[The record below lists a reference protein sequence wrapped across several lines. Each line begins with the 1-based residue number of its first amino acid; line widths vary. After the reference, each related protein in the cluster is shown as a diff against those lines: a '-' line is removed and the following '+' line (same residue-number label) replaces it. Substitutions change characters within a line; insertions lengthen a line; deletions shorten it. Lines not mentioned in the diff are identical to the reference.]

1 MDKSM
6 LLNEEL
12 PLVTEYDDKYENA
25 ELTEVVTRAEADDPV
40 AIYELAYRYRCGD
53 GGAPKDIVKSMELYS
68 KVLKFQRNT
77 GAMYRLGYACREGD
91 LGENRIKDC
100 IIYYEA
106 AIDLGDAD
114 SAVQLGLIYEYGEL
128 VPQDYDKALELY
140 FFAIDNGKKD
150 VYFNAGE
157 IYRYRALD
165 EKAIEYYNIAL
176 ENGNIQAA
184 LPLGWYYED
193 GIGVEKDEKKAF
205 ELYKLA
211 YEDGNPD
218 STFSLGRMYYLGR
231 GTEENDVEA
240 YRLLLEA
247 SQNGYKDA
255 NCFLGTM
262 YGYGVEGVVE
272 KNVER
277 ALEYL
282 SDVSKTYEVNSWYT
296 KGCIYAN
303 AKMMDEAMIWLT
315 KAAEA
320 GDENAAKVIEQIKT
334 PRKSLQELAEEGK
347 DPNVMIQYTA
357 IAFANPEQG
366 GFNKAM
372 ETIERANHLF
382 PDNLDVKEMYA
393 RFMFLKG
400 HIDRK
405 IGAEDDAYTSLR
417 ICIETVDLLKRHNF
431 MPDKVRETE
440 IDACMEL
447 AEMASRRDE
456 DNLTIRMLER
466 TDAKKYPYAAVLKAI
481 THFGHVEQFGS
492 YISNDISEIHSVLG
506 SSKWRAPFEEAS
518 AYYALSVI
526 YAYGVPG
533 YVTANIPYA
542 YECIQKC
549 AAIDNELAEPELRK
563 YSKGFLGKVTYRK

>member
-1 MDKSM
+1 MDKLM

-12 PLVTEYDDKYENA
+12 PLVTEYNDKYENA
-25 ELTEVVTRAEADDPV
+25 ELAEVVARAEADDPV

-68 KVLKFQRNT
+68 KVLEFQRNT
-77 GAMYRLGYACREGD
+77 GAMYRLGYACQWGD
-91 LGENRIKDC
+91 LGENRIMDC
-100 IIYYEA
+100 IAYYEA

-114 SAVQLGLIYEYGEL
+114 AAVQLGLIYEFGEL
-128 VPQDYDKALELY
+128 VPQDYDKSLELY
-140 FFAIDNGKKD
+140 FFAIDNGRKD

-157 IYRYRALD
+157 IYRYRALH

-193 GIGVEKDEKKAF
+193 GIGVEKDDRKAF
-205 ELYKLA
+205 ALYKQA

-218 STFSLGRMYYLGR
+218 STFSLGKMYYLGR

-240 YRLLLEA
+240 FKLLSEA

-255 NCFLGTM
+255 NCFLGSM

-272 KNVER
+272 KDFEK

-296 KGCIYAN
+296 KGCLYAN
-303 AKMMDEAMIWLT
+303 AKMMDDAMTWLT

-334 PRKSLQELAEEGK
+334 PKKSLQELAEEGK
-347 DPNVMIQYTA
+347 DPNVMMQYTA
-357 IAFANPEQG
+357 VAFTNPEQG

-372 ETIERANHLF
+372 ETIKRANQLF

-393 RFMFLKG
+393 RFMFLQG

-405 IGAEDDAYTSLR
+405 IGAEDDAYTALKIS
-417 ICIETVDLLKRHNF
+417 IETVDLLKRHNF

-447 AEMASRRDE
+447 AEMASRRNDDE
-456 DNLTIRMLER
+456 LTLKMLER
-466 TDAKKYPYAAVLKAI
+466 TDVQKYPYAAVLKAI
-481 THFGHVEQFGS
+481 THFGHGERFGS
-492 YISNDISEIHSVLG
+492 YISNDVSEIHRILG
-506 SSKWRAPFEEAS
+506 SSNWRAPFEEAS

-533 YVTANIPYA
+533 YVTANVPYA

-549 AAIDNELAEPELRK
+549 ASIDSELAAPELRK